1 MDTADLSGYRYDQ
14 ASLNHSHG
22 YLLPTVFRLL
32 DELNLPA
39 DQRRLFE
46 LGCGNGSVAH
56 ALTQR
61 GWDVT
66 GVDPSVEGI
75 AQANDAYPDLKLY
88 SGSAYDDLAAQYGQF
103 PVVLSLEVVE
113 HVYFP
118 RQYAKT
124 VFNLIHAGG
133 YGSAVDAVSR
143 LLEKPGD
150 GAHRQN
156 GPTLHRS
163 VGSRPYQVLVD
174 AHLDRTAP
182 GSRLQRYPLRT
193 SRTHPAAG
201 QGHDRGGAASGITSN
216 GSMSTIRRCLIMVIS
231 TPATMEMIPDE
242 AWTG

>member
-14 ASLNHSHG
+14 AGLNHSHG

-75 AQANDAYPDLKLY
+75 AQAHRAYPDLKLY
-88 SGSAYDDLAAQYGQF
+88 SGSAYDDLATQYGQF

-118 RQYAKT
+118 RQYAKS

-133 YGSAVDAVSR
+133 GYGSAVDALSR

-150 GAHRQN
+150 GAHRRPR
-156 GPTLHRS
+156 PTFHRAL
-163 VGSRPYQVLVD
+163 GSRPHQVLVD
-174 AHLDRTAP
+174 ADLGHPAP
-182 GSRLQRYPLRT
+182 RSRLQCYPL
-193 SRTHPAAG
+193 
-201 QGHDRGGAASGITSN
+201 
-216 GSMSTIRRCLIMVIS
+216 
-231 TPATMEMIPDE
+231 
-242 AWTG
+242 